1 MDLPAKNWHSS
12 RVRAPPGI
20 AHKCT
25 RVFPLR
31 SQPHLRPPQLS
42 CMSSMFLIAPQVEI
56 SQTTHY
62 YPGMVVF
69 SYPIY
74 RSQKIAHHPCT
85 VAARDEPGARLRAAS
100 AVPSYI
106 KCSVPAS
113 SVFACAPLD
122 VFVFGVWVDLRIT
135 WSQVP
140 LPLFFFFFTSF
151 YHLPYFT

>member
-1 MDLPAKNWHSS
+1 MDLPGELRPLTNVNSWLYKGSS
-12 RVRAPPGI
+12 
-20 AHKCT
+20 T
-25 RVFPLR
+25 PLTTT
-31 SQPHLRPPQLS
+31 PPQLS

-62 YPGMVVF
+62 PGTVVF

-85 VAARDEPGARLRAAS
+85 VAVRDKPGARLRAAS

-106 KCSVPAS
+106 KSSVPAS

-122 VFVFGVWVDLRIT
+122 VFVFGVWVDLMIT

-140 LPLFFFFFTSF
+140 LPLFFFFTSF
-151 YHLPYFT
+151 YHLSYFT

>member
-1 MDLPAKNWHSS
+1 MSKRFPVQWIFQPRIDIRPGSE
-12 RVRAPPGI
+12 PPGI

-56 SQTTHY
+56 SHTTHY
-62 YPGMVVF
+62 YPSTVVF

-85 VAARDEPGARLRAAS
+85 VAARDEPGATRRAAS

-106 KCSVPAS
+106 KYCACI
-113 SVFACAPLD
+113 FCLCLCAPRR
-122 VFVFGVWVDLRIT
+122 LRL
-135 WSQVP
+135 WC
-140 LPLFFFFFTSF
+140 LG
-151 YHLPYFT
+151 